1 MTDFARIFPTSLQ
14 RFLALVGGELGLAAE
29 LDAMGHCALAT
40 FARALAYQVA
50 LKVGYR
56 EHIPMLHLE
65 RIRERSDWSLSFAAN
80 RTAHR
85 H

>member
-1 MTDFARIFPTSLQ
+1 
-14 RFLALVGGELGLAAE
+14 LGLRPNLTPWAIAR
-29 LDAMGHCALAT
+29 LRP
-40 FARALAYQVA
+40 FARAVAYQVA